1 MVFAI
6 DITRII
12 LKNDEFKQVDILI
25 PKTEWLFNHD
35 WTHTSKG
42 YLSVK
47 HHIIGHYIR
56 WLIRTYF
63 ADTFSCFANLD
74 RTTVEYQ
81 KVTLY
86 SFIKGFK
93 NYRVINSEWYK

>member
-56 WLIRTYF
+56 SLIRTYF
-63 ADTFSCFANLD
+63 AD

-86 SFIKGFK
+86 SFIKG
-93 NYRVINSEWYK
+93 IQEL